1 MWTSGFK
8 WVKLEM
14 YDAEASYICA
24 GEMMGSTWKVINT
37 QVPVTLT
44 VAPALRKRNTDI
56 KGKS

>member
-1 MWTSGFK
+1 M
-8 WVKLEM
+8 KLEM